1 LIPGGGPSD
10 LLGDKDMLQ
19 ISSIHIYTYIY
30 FLNYDSSQGKV
41 PSRFLGNK
49 DMLEL
54 NLIEFNLHQFI
65 IYLRGRTPATS
76 SARRTCIYFIYLFI
90 YIYDCSLAKDP

>member
-1 LIPGGGPSD
+1 
-10 LLGDKDMLQ
+10 
-19 ISSIHIYTYIY
+19 
-30 FLNYDSSQGKV
+30 
-41 PSRFLGNK
+41 
-49 DMLEL
+49 MLEL

-90 YIYDCSLAKDP
+90 YIYDCSLAKDPWRQGHAFILFCFI